1 MNDGRKGLMKK
12 ILAVLVAAGII
23 SGAGLAAVLA
33 ATAKA
38 ANTTAAAG
46 GEAAAATVE
55 AVVQCGG
62 TIVVCGGGGGGG
74 IATGGGGVIA
84 TGGGGVVTG
93 GGGVVTGGGIATGG
107 GGVVCGG
114 PVLVP
119 PLGPTV
125 IGCGIEGGVGP
136 VMGSQTFAELMGLL
150 FQLEFAPL
158 ASIGGNIIGSLI
170 AIFESLAIG
179 AAPLLEILASTFCS
193 TAMAPVLAAV
203 MGIAPYVAIVVVAI
217 GVAGIMG
224 YGFYKLYKYIMKK
237 LKEHEQDGKLPK
249 KPDPNLIKTITEN
262 IEEDKSK
269 DPKTLVKDDHISIK
283 GENFTLSE
291 NNKKKLKLLLKCLG
305 AGLVGIG
312 IIALIFFL
320 GPELLALAG
329 EVAIM
334 GELAPII
341 GEITT
346 MIEEGEFVQKGM
358 EKIVKKL
365 TEKLTKVEWPAES
378 IQVAKK
384 IKQNVFQ

>member
-1 MNDGRKGLMKK
+1 MENDEAEKKLEEQRIKRLDFINSVEIDDTPEEKEEDNIFDGDKTKVNKKAPFKFPKVKLKALNNIKRSKKELKNVLKLIPSTEIDKLSPTEKERFKKIVNRLIIAKRLRQKLKKKKEGDIEKIIKENPITPKPYEPETDEEKDRDDALNEEIKKLPEEEKKRMNDGRKGLMKK

-38 ANTTAAAG
+38 ANTTAAAA

-62 TIVVCGGGGGGG
+62 TVVVCGGGGGGG

-203 MGIAPYVAIVVVAI
+203 MGIAPYVAIVVVA
-217 GVAGIMG
+217 
-224 YGFYKLYKYIMKK
+224 
-237 LKEHEQDGKLPK
+237 
-249 KPDPNLIKTITEN
+249 
-262 IEEDKSK
+262 
-269 DPKTLVKDDHISIK
+269 
-283 GENFTLSE
+283 
-291 NNKKKLKLLLKCLG
+291 
-305 AGLVGIG
+305 
-312 IIALIFFL
+312 
-320 GPELLALAG
+320 
-329 EVAIM
+329 
-334 GELAPII
+334 
-341 GEITT
+341 
-346 MIEEGEFVQKGM
+346 
-358 EKIVKKL
+358 
-365 TEKLTKVEWPAES
+365 
-378 IQVAKK
+378 
-384 IKQNVFQ
+384 